1 MLGNRKF
8 LKRGVL
14 WKAGGGGSGGVDG
27 QEWKPVIQVRAD
39 GTLNQGDSMDMAGMV
54 GLWVDI
60 EGRIG

>member
-1 MLGNRKF
+1 MESWG
-8 LKRGVL
+8 
-14 WKAGGGGSGGVDG
+14 WGGGGVDG